1 MQPAIWRIQCTPSQK
16 RSERIARDN
25 ATTTKEDNEEEE
37 EEVDEVPREAREDQR
52 RSEEARGGQR
62 RPEEARGGQRRLEE
76 ARGGSDGGGGKGK
89 RSSNVKC
96 VTTTGRTG
104 ALRSAPGTRPTW
116 PLRDGLAEA
125 SYDAS

>member
-1 MQPAIWRIQCTPSQK
+1 MRFVRKLSISKQRGAVRAQPAIWRIQGTPSQK

-25 ATTTKEDNEEEE
+25 ATAAKEDDEEEE
-37 EEVDEVPREAREDQR
+37 EEVDEVPREAR
-52 RSEEARGGQR
+52 GGQR
-62 RPEEARGGQRRLEE
+62 RPEE

-125 SYDAS
+125 SHDAS